1 MKKMITFVVSFLL
14 TLTLFNFS
22 FAETTIRI
30 ASVSGPSHHHNVA
43 LNWFA
48 DKVNKQKIGDI
59 SMLLKAKAVDDDCEN
74 LWRIH
79 NSLYDLSQW
88 VNKHPGEFVGERKFD
103 NCGSFLG
110 GADWILLTKGTD
122 ITEAF
127 ETSHAFGVSPK
138 LLQKFFVKE
147 TTAPRK
153 VR

>member
-1 MKKMITFVVSFLL
+1 MKKMITYIVSFLL
-14 TLTLFNFS
+14 TLGLFNFS
-22 FAETTIRI
+22 YAETTIRI

>member
-1 MKKMITFVVSFLL
+1 MP
-14 TLTLFNFS
+14 LFCSNLDL
-22 FAETTIRI
+22 I
-30 ASVSGPSHHHNVA
+30 
-43 LNWFA
+43 
-48 DKVNKQKIGDI
+48 KQKVVDI